1 MIIVKI
7 NGGLGNQLFQYAVA
21 RAISIKLNRKL
32 LLDDS
37 WYRDIHS
44 LENQSDPN
52 ATTKRD
58 FLLNNFNIQSRVI
71 SKAHINFIKRLEIR
85 SKQSTF
91 LKFLL
96 DGPLNN
102 FSFEKID
109 HANFSLMA
117 VEKSPNVYLT
127 GYWQNNNIIEEYKN
141 LFSGELL
148 LKHPIST
155 HNETYLKSIIST
167 NSVAIHFRRGDYISK
182 PNTRKVHAACSD
194 DYYYKSIEYI
204 QKKNSNLH
212 YFIFS
217 DDISW
222 VRNNFTFSTN
232 ITFVDN
238 EKPVYEHLFLMSQC
252 KHQITANSTFSWWA
266 AWLNPNK
273 DKIII
278 TPKYWYYDKQLN
290 NTVIRIP
297 KEWIIIDNMI

>member
-44 LENQSDPN
+44 LDDQSDPN
-52 ATTKRD
+52 ATTIRD
-58 FLLNNFNIQSRVI
+58 FLLNYFNIQSHVI
-71 SKAHINFIKRLEIR
+71 SKIHLKWIKGLEIR
-85 SKQSTF
+85 SKYSNF
-91 LKFLL
+91 FKFLL

-102 FSFEKID
+102 LSFEKID
-109 HANFSLMA
+109 NNNFSLT
-117 VEKSPNVYLT
+117 VIEESPNVYLT
-127 GYWQNNNIIEEYKN
+127 GYWQNNDIIEEYKN
-141 LFSGELL
+141 LISNELL
-148 LKHPIST
+148 LKYPLST
-155 HNETYLKSIIST
+155 KNEIYFKSITST

-182 PNTRKVHAACSD
+182 PNTRKVHASCSKN
-194 DYYYKSIEYI
+194 YYYNSIEYL
-204 QKKNSNLH
+204 QKKNNDLH

-217 DDISW
+217 DDITW
-222 VRNNFTFSTN
+222 AKDNLTFNNNTTF
-232 ITFVDN
+232 IDN
-238 EKPVYEHLFLMSQC
+238 EEPAYEHLYLMSQC

-266 AWLNPNK
+266 AWLNRNK

-278 TPKYWYYDKQLN
+278 TPKYWYYDKHLN

-297 KEWIIIDNMI
+297 KEWIKIDNMK